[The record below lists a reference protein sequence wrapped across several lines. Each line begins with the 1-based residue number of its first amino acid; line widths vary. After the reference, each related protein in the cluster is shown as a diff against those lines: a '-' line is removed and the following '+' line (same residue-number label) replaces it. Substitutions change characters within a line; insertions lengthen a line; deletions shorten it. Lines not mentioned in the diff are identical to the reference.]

1 MRIEYPTPEE
11 QRTSVGKIV
20 KTGMAHRRSL
30 FADIAEMYRDLGLRV
45 IFHDMADIVFIA
57 AISSVITL
65 FYLLEDFSANRWQHD
80 EAYAILFAA
89 APTLYLLL
97 CLLGFWKEKLSDTY
111 DVKMTC
117 KYTVCHLTAFRMLVF
132 SCVCILINLAV
143 VGIFCM
149 EGIFPDFWHAFFV
162 AASSLFLFSFL
173 LLRSLF
179 HSKGLAAPTVTAAA
193 WIPANFLVY
202 SLFRNGYS
210 RFLRDMPLCLHA
222 IVALLLACLYC
233 ADLKRLI
240 LQQKE
245 RILC

>member
-1 MRIEYPTPEE
+1 MKIEYPTPEE
-11 QRTSVGKIV
+11 QHAAVRKIV
-20 KTGMAHRRSL
+20 KTGMAHKRPL
-30 FADIAEMYRDLGLRV
+30 FAYIAEMYRDLGLRV
-45 IFHDMADIVFIA
+45 IFHDMADVVFIA
-57 AISSVITL
+57 AMALVITL
-65 FYLLEDFSANRWQHD
+65 FYLLENFSTGRWQHD
-80 EAYAILFAA
+80 EAYAILFAV

-132 SCVCILINLAV
+132 SCVCILMNLAV

-149 EGIFPDFWHAFFV
+149 AGIFPNFWHAFFIT
-162 AASSLFLFSFL
+162 ASSLFLFSFL
-173 LLRSLF
+173 LLRSVF
-179 HSKGLAAPTVTAAA
+179 HSKGLAAPTMTAAA
-193 WIPANFLVY
+193 WIPINLMVDFL
-202 SLFRNGYS
+202 FHNGYS

>member
-1 MRIEYPTPEE
+1 MKIEYPTPEE
-11 QRTSVGKIV
+11 QHIAVRKIV

-30 FADIAEMYRDLGLRV
+30 FTDIAEMYRDLGLRI
-45 IFHDMADIVFIA
+45 IFHDMADVVFIG
-57 AISSVITL
+57 AIASVITL
-65 FYLLEDFSANRWQHD
+65 FYLLENFRGSRWNHD
-80 EAYAILFAA
+80 EAYMILFTV

-117 KYTVCHLTAFRMLVF
+117 KFTVCHLTAFRMLVF
-132 SCVCILINLAV
+132 SCVCILMNLVV

-149 EGIFPDFWHAFFV
+149 TDIFPNFWHAFFIT
-162 AASSLFLFSFL
+162 ASSLFLFSFL

-179 HSKGLAAPTVTAAA
+179 HCKGLVGPTVTAAA
-193 WIPANFLVY
+193 WIPVNFLID
-202 SLFRNGYS
+202 SLFHNGYS

-222 IVALLLACLYC
+222 IVALFLACLYC